1 MDDVENKNK
10 KYLIDVY
17 GEKIIV
23 EHKGEDSRNNESKS
37 QIVKAF
43 KVIYSLL
50 TVATLK
56 KSFEWSK
63 ENTSDALILISGV
76 GAIIQIYELARINI
90 SYLRFFSVTQ
100 LISDGAVVLLM
111 VVYIAIVWAI
121 STVVIVRTDIHE
133 NLKTAIEKNERFT
146 LYEKYWR
153 YLAIVASTLIAIGA
167 SNDIRYLNMKE
178 NIFFA
183 MGMLAAILAFIRY
196 STTYYKIFG
205 SYLETTNDT
214 FMLFGKYNF
223 KGLYKI
229 LNKGM
234 GLIANVAIVAIIAN
248 AMIMFPAAS
257 RLPYNLENYEQIAEK
272 MEERYGKINYYK
284 LLYFN
289 DTYAFIEM
297 KKTKDSKNKV
307 LVYKTDDLMY

>member
-10 KYLIDVY
+10 NYLIDVY
-17 GEKIIV
+17 GEKIVV
-23 EHKGEDSRNNESKS
+23 EHKNKS

-43 KVIYSLL
+43 RVIYSLL

-56 KSFEWSK
+56 RSFEWSK

-121 STVVIVRTDIHE
+121 STVIIVRTDIHE
-133 NLKTAIEKNERFT
+133 DLKADIEKNERFT
-146 LYEKYWR
+146 LYHKYWR
-153 YLAIVASTLIAIGA
+153 YLAIVICTFVSIGA
-167 SNDIRYLNMKE
+167 SNDVRYFNIGE

-183 MGMLAAILAFIRY
+183 MGILGAALAYIRY
-196 STTYYKIFG
+196 STMYYKIFG
-205 SYLETTNDT
+205 VYLETTNDT
-214 FMLFGKYNF
+214 FMLFGRCNF
-223 KGLYKI
+223 KFLYKI
-229 LNKGM
+229 FNKGM
-234 GLIANVAIVAIIAN
+234 ELTSKIAMVVIIAN

-257 RLPYNLENYEQIAEK
+257 RLPYNLENYEQISEK
-272 MEERYGKINYYK
+272 MEERYGNINYYK

-297 KKTKDSKNKV
+297 KKTKDSKNKI
-307 LVYKTDDLMY
+307 LVYKTDDLIY